1 MHVDALYR
9 YPVKSLVGEALQRLD
24 VAPHGVAGDRV
35 WYVRTEDGF
44 IGSGK
49 ATRRFRRVD
58 RLLALSATT
67 TGDGPLVSFPGGVAH
82 PVGSPE
88 ADVALAAHT
97 GRAVRFARESDVR
110 VLDEGP
116 VHLLTTSSLRRLADV
131 VGDEVDARRFRANVV
146 VASPEHGGFPE
157 NDWRTVRLG
166 SDVVLRV
173 EGPMPRCVMVTMP
186 TRELDADP
194 RVLRAVHAA
203 AGGDLGVW
211 ATVVRPGRVHVGDE
225 VVAAP

>member
-1 MHVDALYR
+1 MKVDALYR
-9 YPVKSLVGEALQRLD
+9 YPVKSLGGEALGQLD
-24 VAPHGVAGDRV
+24 VARHGVVGDRT

-58 RLLALSATT
+58 GLLALSATT
-67 TGDGPLVSFPGGVAH
+67 TDDGPLVSFPDGTAH
-82 PVGSPE
+82 RAGSSA
-88 ADVALAAHT
+88 ADAALAAHT
-97 GRAVRFARESDVR
+97 GRSVRFAPESDVR

-146 VASPEHGGFPE
+146 VASPEHDGFPE
-157 NDWRTVRLG
+157 NSWRTVRLG
-166 SDVVLRV
+166 SEVVLRV
-173 EGPMPRCVMVTMP
+173 EGPMPRCVMVTMA
-186 TRELDADP
+186 TRDLDADH

-211 ATVVRPGRVHVGDE
+211 ATVVRPGRVGLGDA
-225 VVAAP
+225 VVAGS